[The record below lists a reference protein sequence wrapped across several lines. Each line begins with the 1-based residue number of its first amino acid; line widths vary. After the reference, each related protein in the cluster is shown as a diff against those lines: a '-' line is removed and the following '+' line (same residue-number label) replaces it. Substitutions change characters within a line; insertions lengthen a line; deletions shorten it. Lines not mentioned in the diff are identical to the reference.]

1 MSDPGTNEPAPR
13 RRRRRPAP
21 RWLLPPVVA
30 VVGVVLVLATSGTM
44 EIVGAG
50 VIGVAAV
57 VAISLAFLEVGYSED
72 RARARGE

>member
-1 MSDPGTNEPAPR
+1 MSHPPTNEPAPP
-13 RRRRRPAP
+13 RRRRPAR
-21 RWLLPPVVA
+21 RWLLPPVIS
-30 VVGVVLVLATSGTM
+30 VVGLALILATSGTL

-57 VAISLAFLEVGYSED
+57 VALSLGFLEVGYSED

>member
-1 MSDPGTNEPAPR
+1 MHDPGTNEPEAG
-13 RRRRRPAP
+13 RRRPAR
-21 RWLLPPVVA
+21 RWLLPPLIA
-30 VVGVVLVLATSGTM
+30 VVGVVLVLATSGTW

-57 VAISLAFLEVGYSED
+57 VAVSLAFLEVGYSED

>member
-1 MSDPGTNEPAPR
+1 MSDPGTSEPAA
-13 RRRRRPAP
+13 RRRRPAP
-21 RWLLPPVVA
+21 RWLLPPVIA
-30 VVGVVLVLATSGTM
+30 LVGVALILATSGTL

-72 RARARGE
+72 RARDRGE

>member
-1 MSDPGTNEPAPR
+1 MSDPGTNEPAA
-13 RRRRRPAP
+13 RRRRPAP
-21 RWLLPPVVA
+21 RWLLPPVIA
-30 VVGVVLVLATSGTM
+30 VVGVVLVLVTSGTM

-57 VAISLAFLEVGYSED
+57 VAVSLAFLEVGYSEE

>member
-1 MSDPGTNEPAPR
+1 MSDPGTNEPAA
-13 RRRRRPAP
+13 RRRRPAP
-21 RWLLPPVVA
+21 RWLLPPVIALIGVA
-30 VVGVVLVLATSGTM
+30 LILATSGTL

>member
-1 MSDPGTNEPAPR
+1 MSDQGTNEPPPG
-13 RRRRRPAP
+13 RRRPAA
-21 RWLLPPVVA
+21 RWLLPPVIA
-30 VVGVVLVLATSGTM
+30 LVGVALILATSGTL

-57 VAISLAFLEVGYSED
+57 VALSLGFLEVGYSED

>member
-1 MSDPGTNEPAPR
+1 MSDPAPNEPAA
-13 RRRRRPAP
+13 RRRRPAP
-21 RWLLPPVVA
+21 RWLLPPVIALIGVA
-30 VVGVVLVLATSGTM
+30 LILATSGTL